1 MVNLFIFEAW
11 HYPLE
16 ILLFKLHVWNLLSV
30 APSTTTRRPNPC
42 SPSPCG
48 FNADC
53 TNLNGA
59 ARCSCLP
66 NFFGD
71 PYSAC
76 ERECTVNADCTR
88 VEACKNFHCIDP
100 CPGLCGANANC
111 KVINHI
117 PTCTCQEGYQ
127 GDPFTSCQFLQL
139 CKQMKMIFLKKYFI
153 TITCSNCTNY
163 SRGSLWS

>member
-11 HYPLE
+11 HSPLE
-16 ILLFKLHVWNLLSV
+16 ICLFTLHVWYLLSV

-42 SPSPCG
+42 YPSPCG

-53 TNLNGA
+53 TNRNGVA
-59 ARCSCLP
+59 KCSCLP

-88 VEACKNFHCIDP
+88 DKACKNFHCIDP
-100 CPGLCGANANC
+100 CPGLCGANAIC

-117 PTCTCQEGYQ
+117 PTCTCQQGYQ
-127 GDPFTSCQFLQL
+127 GDPFTSCKLLPL
-139 CKQMKMIFLKKYFI
+139 CKKKSI
-153 TITCSNCTNY
+153 LDKTILSQILFSNWASCS
-163 SRGSLWS
+163 RRSLWS